1 MIRYDNL
8 YHLTGCISK
17 FSRGSEKVMLD
28 IQDHSHRQ
36 YPPSM
41 LRPKSEPGGL
51 NLSLIH
57 PSPQI

>member
-8 YHLTGCISK
+8 YQLTGCISK
-17 FSRGSEKVMLD
+17 FSHGCEKFMLD

-41 LRPKSEPGGL
+41 LRPISEPGGL

-57 PSPQI
+57 P